1 MSLER
6 SVEYIK
12 TLLAKADAEVHRLR
26 AENQRLMGLPHML
39 RMKKELADLRTAN
52 ALLGEELQKSAAAVV
67 ELTAQN
73 AELRESN
80 DACVD
85 VMRQLQEGATQR
97 EAKLEWYAKFE
108 EGAREVLTI
117 GCYADHGP
125 ALRLADWLAENPK
138 PEGT

>member
-1 MSLER
+1 MSLE
-6 SVEYIK
+6 
-12 TLLAKADAEVHRLR
+12 AEVERLRTELKVAQASHQDTIGELQRLR
-26 AENQRLMGLPHML
+26 A
-39 RMKKELADLRTAN
+39 AN

-73 AELRESN
+73 AELCESN

-85 VMRQLQEGATQR
+85 VMRQLQEGATKR

-108 EGAREVLTI
+108 EGARRVLTI
-117 GCYADHGP
+117 GCYANHGP
-125 ALRLADWLAENPK
+125 AFRLADWLAENPK